1 MYRYQICIFRHIGL
15 HHVTMVFGKHGPG
28 PKNEILQMLKNLIS
42 PISDL
47 GFRGRCGVGCRRTPL
62 HVRNYAVG
70 TRSLSSKSS
79 AACKTRSPHQQCSS
93 WFGHSNC
100 VFRVLNQ
107 RRCML
112 KPTPRRPYAGPLL
125 GTHSV
130 SGVPL
135 GVLTLRTHFTAST
148 GSGTTSNP
156 HCLERAETLRE
167 AKCVAATSQGT
178 SNFISEN
185 GCPFIARLQPS
196 GLEAV
201 HTTVHRADTV
211 CQTERHASFNST
223 DPFIFLPN
231 LSC

>member
-1 MYRYQICIFRHIGL
+1 MHISP
-15 HHVTMVFGKHGPG
+15 HWAPSCDHGFW
-28 PKNEILQMLKNLIS
+28 KTWARAEKRNIANVENLEIMKNLIS

-62 HVRNYAVG
+62 HVRNCAVG

-100 VFRVLNQ
+100 VFRVPNQ

-135 GVLTLRTHFTAST
+135 GVLTLRTHFTTST
-148 GSGTTSNP
+148 
-156 HCLERAETLRE
+156 CIYR
-167 AKCVAATSQGT
+167 
-178 SNFISEN
+178 
-185 GCPFIARLQPS
+185 
-196 GLEAV
+196 
-201 HTTVHRADTV
+201 
-211 CQTERHASFNST
+211 
-223 DPFIFLPN
+223 
-231 LSC
+231 

>member
-1 MYRYQICIFRHIGL
+1 
-15 HHVTMVFGKHGPG
+15 
-28 PKNEILQMLKNLIS
+28 MLKNLIS

-100 VFRVLNQ
+100 VFRVPNQ

-135 GVLTLRTHFTAST
+135 GVLTLRTHFTTSTCT

-196 GLEAV
+196 GLEGSHNSAPS
-201 HTTVHRADTV
+201 
-211 CQTERHASFNST
+211 RHC
-223 DPFIFLPN
+223 
-231 LSC
+231 LSDWKARKF

>member
-1 MYRYQICIFRHIGL
+1 MHISP
-15 HHVTMVFGKHGPG
+15 HWAPSCDHGFW
-28 PKNEILQMLKNLIS
+28 KTWARAEKRNIANVENLIS

-62 HVRNYAVG
+62 HVRNCAVG

-100 VFRVLNQ
+100 VFRVPNQ

-135 GVLTLRTHFTAST
+135 GVLTLRTHFTT
-148 GSGTTSNP
+148 G
-156 HCLERAETLRE
+156 TLYR
-167 AKCVAATSQGT
+167 
-178 SNFISEN
+178 
-185 GCPFIARLQPS
+185 
-196 GLEAV
+196 
-201 HTTVHRADTV
+201 
-211 CQTERHASFNST
+211 
-223 DPFIFLPN
+223 
-231 LSC
+231 